1 MGASVNECTF
11 IGNLGSDPEI
21 RQAGDKQ
28 VASWNIACSK
38 TWKDA
43 DGNRQEKTNWIPCVA
58 WGATANIAQQFLRK
72 GSQVWVRGAMETRK
86 WEKDGVEH
94 YKTEIIVERLQLL
107 GKREN
112 DGSEAPARGYGGQ
125 QQQGAGYGG
134 SQQRNAQGAPAAG
147 RYGGASDNPTGY
159 RSGMHMPAG
168 EFGDNQEPPNDS
180 LPF

>member
-1 MGASVNECTF
+1 MSASINECTF
-11 IGNLGSDPEI
+11 IGNVGNDPEI

-58 WGATANIAQQFLRK
+58 WGATATIVQQYLRK
-72 GSQVWVRGAMETRK
+72 GSQVWVRGAMETRE
-86 WEKDGVEH
+86 WEDKEGVKR

-107 GKREN
+107 GKRDNSGQEQ
-112 DGSEAPARGYGGQ
+112 GAAGGYGGRPA
-125 QQQGAGYGG
+125 QGAGYGG
-134 SQQRNAQGAPAAG
+134 QRQQSAQGSPAG
-147 RYGGASDNPTGY
+147 RYGGASGNPTDYQG
-159 RSGMHMPAG
+159 GQQEAAG
-168 EFGDNQEPPNDS
+168 DDP